1 MTLTT
6 TELLLEAT
14 GIRKAYGAVLALKN
28 ASLAVRPG
36 EVHALMGAN
45 GAGKSTLVKILT
57 GAVRPDAGTLSVR
70 GREFAAHSPAE
81 ARRGGIVS
89 VYQEPALIPDL
100 DIRANLRLTETPIEP
115 FRHWLNE
122 LGLEQLDLSSMARRV
137 PLASLRVIDLARAMA
152 IEPDVLMLDEMT
164 AALPANLT
172 ERVLE
177 VIGRQRGG
185 DRSVIFISHRM
196 IEIAAVCDRATVLRE
211 GETVGVVDV
220 TEGSEERIVEL
231 MLGHIVEDMAA
242 VAERAP
248 AAARSADVKPRI
260 SARSLAA
267 RHKLQD
273 VSFDLYPGEV
283 LGVVALEG
291 QGQDELFDILAGSER
306 PSGGELLVDGS
317 PVSFRHPAD
326 AIRAGLV
333 YVPADRAEALLMQRS
348 VRENISLPW
357 TAWVSRWGPIN
368 TGEERRKVD
377 AGIERL
383 QIDTRAQGE
392 VRRLSGGNQ
401 QKVTIA
407 RWVAGGVH
415 AMLCFD
421 PTRGIDIRTK
431 QQIYVLL
438 RDLAEAGAAVLLY
451 TSELKEIRLACDRA
465 IVIFGGRVV
474 AEIDVADAD
483 EPTLLRA
490 AYNLRSDAQMPE
502 EIAAEFVAAE
512 AVAESARRP
521 KLRRTREAASPPM
534 RRQAASPRRPGATDE
549 RHDGPRRRPP
559 SPSRGRPRRLRATQR
574 LGHRAGRLPGAPPGL
589 HQAHPAELRG
599 GRRPGPGDLRATARA
614 CRRRA
619 GDRRH
624 LRRDRPLDRRRDG
637 PDERRL
643 GLAHEGPVRGVRRRD
658 RPRRAPARA
667 RPGRHQRWRGRH
679 HPRAR
684 HRRDPRDVVR
694 LGGLRVA
701 RAEDPRRRLGE
712 VAQGPGHRV
721 PRQRVDPEGCGGPD
735 PGRGADLDPH
745 PTNSR
750 GAVHLCDRQQ
760 PAGRV
765 PKRRAGRPNAR
776 LRLHADGP
784 VRRTRRPGA
793 HGEHR
798 DRDAGARALHP
809 AERCGRGPR
818 GREPRWRPRRRV
830 RADRRGRDPPADPH
844 RHDVPQRQH
853 QPLGRPAGP
862 DPDRRGHVRQPDPDP
877 AGSRH
882 ERRSRH
888 LERPQPVAHR
898 GGVASPVPGPAAH
911 PAHRPAGAAGR
922 PGMAR
927 QAGFREPGVGVGH
940 RPFRDPAGAPG
951 RAARPSRS

>member
-1 MTLTT
+1 MPGSSGISRITIEGPMTLTK

-14 GIRKAYGAVLALKN
+14 GITKAYGAVLALKN

-57 GAVRPDAGTLSVR
+57 GAVRPDGGTISIR
-70 GREFAAHSPAE
+70 GREHMAHSPAE

-100 DIRANLRLTETPIEP
+100 DIRSNLRLTETPIDP

-122 LGLEQLDLSSMARRV
+122 LGLEHLDLSSLARRV

-231 MLGHIVEDMAA
+231 MLGHIVADMAA

-377 AGIERL
+377 SGIERL

-474 AEIDVADAD
+474 AELDVADAD
-483 EPTLLRA
+483 EPALLRA

-512 AVAESARRP
+512 AIAEPSAP
-521 KLRRTREAASPPM
+521 VDASPD
-534 RRQAASPRRPGATDE
+534 AEATPPE
-549 RHDGPRRRPP
+549 P
-559 SPSRGRPRRLRATQR
+559 SPDRVTP
-574 LGHRAGRLPGAPPGL
+574 PPGS
-589 HQAHPAELRG
+589 
-599 GRRPGPGDLRATARA
+599 
-614 CRRRA
+614 
-619 GDRRH
+619 DR
-624 LRRDRPLDRRRDG
+624 
-637 PDERRL
+637 
-643 GLAHEGPVRGVRRRD
+643 
-658 RPRRAPARA
+658 
-667 RPGRHQRWRGRH
+667 
-679 HPRAR
+679 
-684 HRRDPRDVVR
+684 
-694 LGGLRVA
+694 
-701 RAEDPRRRLGE
+701 
-712 VAQGPGHRV
+712 
-721 PRQRVDPEGCGGPD
+721 
-735 PGRGADLDPH
+735 
-745 PTNSR
+745 
-750 GAVHLCDRQQ
+750 
-760 PAGRV
+760 
-765 PKRRAGRPNAR
+765 
-776 LRLHADGP
+776 
-784 VRRTRRPGA
+784 
-793 HGEHR
+793 
-798 DRDAGARALHP
+798 
-809 AERCGRGPR
+809 
-818 GREPRWRPRRRV
+818 
-830 RADRRGRDPPADPH
+830 
-844 RHDVPQRQH
+844 
-853 QPLGRPAGP
+853 
-862 DPDRRGHVRQPDPDP
+862 
-877 AGSRH
+877 
-882 ERRSRH
+882 
-888 LERPQPVAHR
+888 
-898 GGVASPVPGPAAH
+898 
-911 PAHRPAGAAGR
+911 
-922 PGMAR
+922 
-927 QAGFREPGVGVGH
+927 
-940 RPFRDPAGAPG
+940 
-951 RAARPSRS
+951 